1 MHKRHF
7 TLAFGL
13 LAALLAAP
21 FSRADASVSGINQPP
36 PYLRKATSQ
45 QAKGKKVDVKK
56 QYPMLKAMSKKVIN
70 SPFRIANKAAV
81 RMPLKKGRA
90 GIARAA
96 GTGRE
101 LWGNVAYQT
110 SWTETK
116 QAHYGLYSF
125 AASSPLQPE
134 LLFEQADLIA
144 SGGSALIDGVFHC
157 MNLDTSWAGLGIIFL
172 YHSTYD
178 VETGEMIT
186 EPSQVS
192 DLKMAALE
200 TAQDMSSGTVYGAFY
215 TSDLSG
221 YELGVVDYSS
231 MSRTTIGSLT
241 KAYVALGLSKD
252 GKLYGVASDGNFY
265 SIDKATAQETL
276 IGATGLT
283 LANSQ
288 GQYYGQSGEIDQ
300 ATNTFY
306 WAAIDI
312 NNNSALYTIDL
323 TTGAASK
330 IADFPESEQIYGMAI
345 PSPAAADGA
354 PAKAENLVADLP
366 NGSTSGYLRFDV
378 PTKTYGGQNLDPTT
392 ELNYKVLVNDV
403 AKAEGTTLPGRNE
416 NVLLTDLP
424 EGDAK
429 FTVILSNSVGDG
441 PKSNLT
447 KYIGFDTPKP
457 ASNVNLTLNSETGK
471 VNLTWDAPTEGVNGG
486 YLGTLT
492 YDVVRYPDNKKVME
506 ASTSTSFSETLES
519 SSMKAYSYGVTAINN
534 GKKSQEAVS
543 GSQVYGDAITPPYYE
558 PFNTE
563 ASFNMFTVVNSNGDE
578 KTWEYDDSKQS
589 VVYRYSSDFAADDW
603 LITPPLK
610 LEKGKIYSVSYA
622 ANSYLSNYP
631 ERMEVKYGKAK
642 DPAQL
647 TEVLQEPQT
656 LPEGKTSFQYDII
669 PSEDMEVYVG
679 FHAMSDA
686 NMFRL
691 YLDDIRV
698 SEGRPTTV
706 PGKPTD
712 LKAVPG
718 ERGALYADVS
728 FKAPSK
734 DYAGNNLQGNMTKVE
749 LMRGD
754 SIVKTFTNVTAGQ
767 ALTFKDVYKE
777 SGDGTYSVLAYNDGG
792 YGLTSDK
799 VTVFVGEDVP
809 EDPKNITA
817 TDNQTS
823 VKLAWDKVS
832 EVGVNGGYVN
842 PSNVKYRIYDLVDGA
857 YGTQAEFKDET
868 ASTSYD
874 VAVNTTEGEQDLLQF
889 GLDAYNATGESSI
902 LITPVVLTGKPYTL
916 PFLESFPGGKLT
928 YGLWWLSGDAG
939 NSLDIAEDAASDGDG
954 GSVSYVSATAED
966 SSYLCTGKI
975 ALANAEK
982 PALSFKHNAAPGT
995 NVAIS
1000 VVITKPDGS
1009 EDEIEAFDYSKVNG
1023 EALWRTEN
1031 IDLSAYKAL
1040 PYIIVKFL
1048 FTAKEESAVLHL
1060 DEVSVRNMVDYDLAA
1075 SIDAP
1080 ESVNKGGTAAVTVKV
1095 TNHGTNPVSGYT
1107 VKLSAN
1113 DKEVESKEVSETLES
1128 LASRE
1133 FKFDYKASMFDE
1145 AEVATLKAEVVYQ
1158 GDLDESNNAAKA
1170 EVKLVA
1176 SKLPKP
1182 ETVTA
1187 TEAVGGVTVAWT
1199 MAENAAQ
1206 TVTEDFESY
1215 PAWSIDNL
1223 GDWSMI
1229 DGDGGKAGSF
1239 FNGLSYQHQGEPF
1252 AYIVF
1257 NPENLYAGLTEQNPT
1272 WKPKSGEQFLLSV
1285 YQLNEAGDDY
1295 ISNDDWLI
1303 SPTLSGNAQTIKF
1316 WVSNLNE
1323 ANKENAHTF
1332 DVLVSTTG
1340 KERADFVKVGE
1351 TITQSSGEWTEVSV
1365 ELPEGA
1371 KYFAINNFSD
1381 NNNSFGLFIDDIT
1394 YEKGAPTVT
1403 GFNVYRDGEK
1413 LQSVAGD
1420 VKTFVDEK
1428 APAGEHTYSVT
1439 ALYAE
1444 GESAPTSATITTAI
1458 GEVEADGAQTYTV
1471 YSVDG
1476 RFVGK
1481 DIKSLKLLRPGVYIV
1496 NDKKVVVK

>member
-1 MHKRHF
+1 MR
-7 TLAFGL
+7 
-13 LAALLAAP
+13 
-21 FSRADASVSGINQPP
+21 
-36 PYLRKATSQ
+36 
-45 QAKGKKVDVKK
+45 K
-56 QYPMLKAMSKKVIN
+56 QYPMLKAMSKKVVK
-70 SPFRIANKAAV
+70 SPFRLTKKVAM
-81 RMPLKKGRA
+81 RMPLKNGRPSL
-90 GIARAA
+90 ARAA

-110 SWTETK
+110 SWAETET
-116 QAHYGLYSF
+116 AHYGLYSF
-125 AASSPLQPE
+125 AASSPLQPSM
-134 LLFEQADLIA
+134 LFEQSDLIA
-144 SGGSALIDGVFHC
+144 SGGSALVDGVYHC
-157 MNLDTSWAGLGIIFL
+157 MNLDLSWAGWGMILL

-178 VETGEMIT
+178 VETGEMLT
-186 EPSQVS
+186 EPTSID
-192 DLKMAALE
+192 DLSMAALE
-200 TAQDMSSGTVYGAFY
+200 TAQDQSTGTVYGAFY
-215 TSDLSG
+215 NSDLSA
-221 YELGVVDYSS
+221 YELGVVDYEN
-231 MSRTTIGSLT
+231 MSRTTIGSLAKT
-241 KAYVALGLSKD
+241 YVALGLSKE
-252 GKLYGVASDGNFY
+252 GKLYGVASDGNLY
-265 SIDKATAQETL
+265 SIDKASAQETL
-276 IGATGLT
+276 VGATGLS
-283 LANSQ
+283 LVNSD

-312 NNNSALYTIDL
+312 EGNSALYTIDL

-330 IADFPESEQIYGMAI
+330 IADFPESEQIYGLAV

-354 PAKAENLVADLP
+354 PAKAENVVADMQL
-366 NGSTSGYLRFDV
+366 GSTSGYLRFKA
-378 PTKTYGGQNLDPTT
+378 PSKTYGGQDLDKTK
-392 ELNYKVLVNDV
+392 ELQYKVLVNDV
-403 AKAEGTTLPGRNE
+403 LTKEGYCQPGWDT
-416 NVLLTDLP
+416 NVALSSLP
-424 EGDAK
+424 EGLVK
-429 FTVILSNSVGDG
+429 FTVILSNSVGES
-441 PKSNLT
+441 PKSSVT
-447 KYIGFDTPKP
+447 KYIGFDTPK
-457 ASNVNLTLNSETGK
+457 AATNVTLTLDKETGQ

-506 ASTSTSFSETLES
+506 ASTATSFSETLERT
-519 SSMKAYSYGVTAINN
+519 SMKAYSYGVTAINN

-543 GSQVYGDAITPPYYE
+543 GAQAYGDAIVPPYYE
-558 PFNTE
+558 PFDSE
-563 ASFNMFTVVNSNGDE
+563 GSFNMFSVVNSNGDE
-578 KTWEYDDSKQS
+578 KTWEYDAFSQS
-589 VVYRYSSDFAADDW
+589 AVYRYSEDFAADDW

-622 ANSYLSNYP
+622 ANSYLNNFP
-631 ERMEVKYGKAK
+631 ERMEVKYGKAA

-718 ERGALYADVS
+718 EKGALYADVS
-728 FKAPSK
+728 FKAPAK
-734 DYAGNNLQGNMTKVE
+734 DYAGNNLQGSMTKVE

-754 SIVKTFTNVTAGQ
+754 SIVKTFTDVAAGQ

-777 SGDGTYSVLAYNDGG
+777 SGDGTYSVLAYNDDG
-792 YGLTSDK
+792 YGLTSDE

-823 VKLAWDKVS
+823 VKLAWSRAS

-842 PSNVKYRIYDLVDGA
+842 PSNVKYRIYDLIDGV
-857 YGTQAEFKDET
+857 YGTEAQLRDET

-889 GLDAYNATGESSI
+889 GLDAYNATGGSSI

-916 PFLESFPGGKLT
+916 PFFESFPGGKLT
-928 YGLWWLSGDAG
+928 YALWWLAGDAG
-939 NSLDIAEDAASDGDG
+939 NSLDIADDVASDGDG
-954 GSVSYVSATAED
+954 GSVSYVSAEAED

-982 PALSFKHNAAPGT
+982 PVLSFKHNANPGS
-995 NVAIS
+995 NVAIG
-1000 VVITKPDGS
+1000 VVITKPDGT

-1023 EALWRTEN
+1023 EAQWNTVD
-1031 IDLSAYKAL
+1031 IDLSAYKNL
-1040 PYIIVKFL
+1040 SYVIIKFL
-1048 FTAKEESAVLHL
+1048 FTAKEASAALHL
-1060 DEVSVRNMVDYDLAA
+1060 DEVSIRNMVDYDLAA

-1080 ESVNKGGTAAVTVKV
+1080 ESVSKGNTATVTVKV
-1095 TNHGTNPVSGYT
+1095 TNQGVQPASGYT

-1113 DKEVESKEVSETLES
+1113 GKEVESKEVSETLES

-1145 AEVATLKAEVVYQ
+1145 AEVAGLKAEVVYQ
-1158 GDLDESNNAAKA
+1158 GDLDESNNTA
-1170 EVKLVA
+1170 EADMKLVA
-1176 SKLPKP
+1176 STLPKP

-1187 TEAVGGVTVAWT
+1187 TETAEGVTVEWA

-1229 DGDGGKAGSF
+1229 DGDGGLAGSI
-1239 FNGLSYQHQGEPF
+1239 FNGLNYQHQGEPF

-1285 YQLNEAGDDY
+1285 YQLNEEGKDY

-1316 WVSNLNE
+1316 WMSNLNE
-1323 ANKENAHTF
+1323 SGKENAHTF

-1340 KERADFVKVGE
+1340 KDRADFVKVGE
-1351 TITQSSGEWTEVSV
+1351 TLTQSSGEWTEFSV

-1381 NNNSFGLFIDDIT
+1381 DTNSFGLFIDDIT

-1413 LQSVAGD
+1413 LQSVASG

-1444 GESAPTSATITTAI
+1444 GESAPTSATIATAI

-1471 YSVDG
+1471 FSVDG

-1481 DIKSLKLLRPGVYIV
+1481 GVKSLKLLRPGVYIV